1 MRTSY
6 CPVGYVTLHVHTDLP
21 QCEPR
26 RFVPKQNQ
34 LSKCTYCTQ
43 TVVVLVVL
51 TAAVSV
57 RTVKMS
63 NMALATAVSS
73 VDPYDSRLTYEERA
87 KLRRKKR
94 QESRENSVSEQS

>member
-1 MRTSY
+1 MNRDGSY
-6 CPVGYVTLHVHTDLP
+6 QNKISKANFPNVHT
-21 QCEPR
+21 
-26 RFVPKQNQ
+26 
-34 LSKCTYCTQ
+34 
-43 TVVVLVVL
+43 VVL

-94 QESRENSVSEQS
+94 QESRENLVSEQS